1 MADMLT
7 YFRGRST
14 EYVREQEGTAE
25 FADENYAREIMQLFT
40 TGLFKLNVDGTEMV
54 DIQGD
59 TELVY
64 TNDDIGKFSQTSDYQ
79 VNSFKNIQLN

>member
-1 MADMLT
+1 MMADMLT

-40 TGLFKLNVDGTEMV
+40 TGLLKL
-54 DIQGD
+54 IQHEASKTAILTILTDKRLPETG
-59 TELVY
+59 
-64 TNDDIGKFSQTSDYQ
+64 
-79 VNSFKNIQLN
+79 